1 MNKLRKMREPRYWRL
16 SIGQTGSITATDE
29 LGLQWWVGE
38 YICSENVLA
47 HCLPQTAKLVREYIS
62 LRKRLT
68 KRLLATED
76 RSAESDSILDDIEE
90 LEDDY
95 RSQVEATQS
104 AELKVIC
111 DEQDG

>member
-1 MNKLRKMREPRYWRL
+1 MNDKAMTETGYWRL
-16 SIGQTGSITATDE
+16 SIEQTGSITATDD

-68 KRLLATED
+68 KRLLDTE
-76 RSAESDSILDDIEE
+76 SGSPESDSILDDIKE

-95 RSQVEATQS
+95 RSQVAATQA
-104 AELKVIC
+104 AETRVPC
-111 DEQDG
+111 GEQEG

>member
-1 MNKLRKMREPRYWRL
+1 MAEQMYWRV
-16 SIGQTGSITATDE
+16 SIGQSGSITATDE

-68 KRLLATED
+68 KRLLDTE
-76 RSAESDSILDDIEE
+76 SGSPESDSILDDIEE
-90 LEDDY
+90 LEDGY

-104 AELKVIC
+104 AELKVLC
-111 DEQDG
+111 DEQEG